1 MENLTESQIKE
12 NSFIMIELKTGEKKP
27 YLVFKKRTGNIT
39 GAIMLLGYL
48 SEELLKKANQLLPFE
63 DRGVSDRYYIA
74 AEGKPGTD
82 KRVLGYRHLT
92 KDEAKEMKEAL
103 RNAGGSLLNYID
115 LI

>member
-1 MENLTESQIKE
+1 MEYLIESQIKE
-12 NSFIMIELKTGEKKP
+12 NSFIMIELETGEKKP
-27 YLVFKKRTGNIT
+27 YLVFKKRIGSIT
-39 GAIMLLGYL
+39 GAMMLLGYP
-48 SEELLKKANQLLPFE
+48 SEELLKKADQLLPFK

-74 AEGKPGTD
+74 VGDNPGRD

-103 RNAGGSLLNYID
+103 QNAGGSLLNYIN